1 MKIIVFDTETTG
13 LPKSRNASPRM
24 SHLYPYIVQISWLT
38 YDDCSQKISNIND
51 FIIKLP
57 DGMCIPEESTKI
69 HGITNEIMQQKGV
82 PIGDVL
88 RKFIKDFTSS
98 QIVAA
103 HNIDFDNSIIQ
114 AEMYRNNMGNYIEK
128 TSNIKYCTMKYGKP
142 LTNILRPSKYNSG
155 TYQKPPK
162 LMELHEFL
170 FQTVPNNL
178 HNSMI
183 DVWVCFRCLYKMIY
197 GEDLLEKSEEIKTY
211 FNKLCS
217 L

>member
-1 MKIIVFDTETTG
+1 
-13 LPKSRNASPRM
+13 
-24 SHLYPYIVQISWLT
+24 
-38 YDDCSQKISNIND
+38 
-51 FIIKLP
+51 
-57 DGMCIPEESTKI
+57 MCIPEESTKI

-88 RKFIKDFTSS
+88 RKFIKDYTSS

-128 TSNIKYCTMKYGKP
+128 TPNIKYCTMKYGKP